1 MSYEYVSLLKRR
13 SLTFMKYAH
22 EAIKEGEYDIACFFA
37 EQAVQLSL
45 KALILRVLG
54 YVPRVHRI
62 RELLGTI
69 TKALVNMKRYDL
81 VNNIE
86 EFVRRKRDSFRLL
99 EDAYIGSRYLMRT
112 YDINDAKECMKV
124 AEEILKVVDEIER
137 EIF

>member
-22 EAIKEGEYDIACFFA
+22 KAIKEGEYDIACFLA

-62 RELLGTI
+62 RELLGII
-69 TKALVNMKRYDL
+69 TKALVNDL

-112 YDINDAKECMKV
+112 YDINDAKECMRV
-124 AEEILKVVDEIER
+124 AEEVLKVVDEIER